1 MHSRILSL
9 VSAGLLMLSL
19 SALNSCASKT
29 EAKVAEIK
37 LPTIQCASCVNT
49 VSKTLEKVE
58 GVEEVNVDL
67 EKKLARVAYL
77 PDRTD
82 LAKLEQAVAKAGYD
96 ANSTESDP
104 EAYTG
109 LPDCCKLPDKK

>member
-9 VSAGLLMLSL
+9 VSAGLLMVFL

-29 EAKVAEIK
+29 EAKVAEIE

-49 VSKTLEKVE
+49 ISKALEKVE
-58 GVEEVNVDL
+58 GLEEVNVDL

-77 PDRTD
+77 PDRTN
-82 LAKLEQAVAKAGYD
+82 LAKLEQALAKAGYN
-96 ANSTESDP
+96 ANSTKAHP
-104 EAYTG
+104 EAYAG
-109 LPDCCKLPDKK
+109 LPVCCKIPDKK